1 MEVVIEPATLY
12 QAALKI
18 FARYGFRR
26 ARVEDIAGELG
37 VAVGTLYRYAAN
49 KRDLYE
55 KTVAFGIGRWQQKVV
70 AELEG
75 IDDVRDKFKTMC
87 LTAYDHLAG
96 DPDLRAI
103 LVDDPSVFPLVPR
116 NVRFPEI
123 DSASMHLIRQI
134 LTEGIDRGVF
144 RPVDVNTTADLLYSI
159 YVMFI
164 IKTYIKS
171 EGRSTRSMFEGGLDL
186 ILNGLLAG

>member
-1 MEVVIEPATLY
+1 M
-12 QAALKI
+12 
-18 FARYGFRR
+18 
-26 ARVEDIAGELG
+26 
-37 VAVGTLYRYAAN
+37 GTLYRYAAN

-55 KTVAFGIGRWQQKVV
+55 KSVAFGIGRWQQKVV
-70 AELEG
+70 AGLEG
-75 IDDVRDKFKTMC
+75 IDDVQEKFRTMC

-103 LVDDPSVFPLVPR
+103 LMGDPSVFPLAPR
-116 NVRFPEI
+116 KARFPEI
-123 DSASMHLIRQI
+123 DNASLQLIRQI
-134 LTEGIDRGVF
+134 LTEGIDQGVF
-144 RPVDVNTTADLLYSI
+144 RPVDVSATADLLYSI